1 MRIGIPKEKN
11 EKETRVAIV
20 PVSIPKLLKL
30 GFEIYR
36 LRGEERLIHAAHSVP
51 LCTFYQNFRSNSNP

>member
-20 PVSIPKLLKL
+20 PVSITKLLKL
-30 GFEIYR
+30 GFEIIIEKV
-36 LRGEERLIHAAHSVP
+36 LEKIQDTLILNMKKKV
-51 LCTFYQNFRSNSNP
+51 Q